1 MHKLPLK
8 QPTPTAL
15 SHIRGVVFDLDDTLV
30 ASGLDFVAIR
40 KAVGGPVEMG
50 IIEYIDTLQGATRE
64 QAEQTL
70 RQAEWQGAQ
79 QATWM
84 PYAQT
89 LVEDIAQRGLPQ
101 AILTRNAR
109 DISQSMMSRLA
120 IPIETL
126 IAREDCQPKPNPEGL
141 LNIAALWQMSPASM
155 VYIGDHIY
163 DIEAALAAGM
173 TACLFIPEHKQGRHA
188 SDYGAHWVVDDL
200 RTLLG
205 MGQARNAEQQ

>member
-1 MHKLPLK
+1 MKLPAA
-8 QPTPTAL
+8 QAL
-15 SHIRGVVFDLDDTLV
+15 GQIRGVVFDLDDTLV

-50 IIEYIDTLQGATRE
+50 IIEYIDTLSGEARE
-64 QAEQTL
+64 SAETTL
-70 RQAEWQGAQ
+70 RNAEWQGAK

-84 PYAQT
+84 PHAQT
-89 LVEDIAQRGLPQ
+89 LVEDIMSRNLPQ

-109 DISQSMMSRLA
+109 DISQAMMSRLK

-126 IAREDCQPKPNPEGL
+126 VAREDCRPKPDPEGL
-141 LNIAALWQMSPASM
+141 LMIAEKWQIPPANM

-173 TACLFIPEHKQGRHA
+173 VACLFIPTHKKGRHA
-188 SDYGAHWVVDDL
+188 SDYGAHWVVEDL
-200 RTLLG
+200 RALLG
-205 MGQARNAEQQ
+205 MGQASRAYQQ